1 MVGTEERRVALRRKY
16 LSLGLGEF
24 AAVVVF
30 VYAALGVVAPRL
42 GGDQAVASFLV
53 AVLSLVLILS
63 QAGAYWLLARTWVE
77 AGSMPRPLARLYRVL
92 QVLDML
98 VLAMA
103 GVYIAVHL
111 SSTRW
116 AGAMAMLVWLF
127 AVVEFTNYF
136 LVRLSY
142 PWGKWLNKVG
152 QWRTPRL
159 VQDLRAADGTTP

>member
-1 MVGTEERRVALRRKY
+1 M
-16 LSLGLGEF
+16 
-24 AAVVVF
+24 
-30 VYAALGVVAPRL
+30 
-42 GGDQAVASFLV
+42 ASFLV

-77 AGSMPRPLARLYRVL
+77 ARSMPRSLARLYRVL

-98 VLAMA
+98 VLATA
-103 GVYIAVHL
+103 GVYVAVHL

-136 LVRLSY
+136 LVRLGY
-142 PWGKWLNKVG
+142 PWGKWLNQVG